1 MKSKKND
8 YCLSLTMITANHFDV
23 VKGVE
28 RWILETIIYHIVFP
42 FILFSLS
49 LELTAIILLVSD
61 FQRYMKSEHF
71 FSSK

>member
-1 MKSKKND
+1 
-8 YCLSLTMITANHFDV
+8 MITANHFDV

-61 FQRYMKSEHF
+61 F
-71 FSSK
+71 